1 MSNMSYCRFE
11 NTSKDVADCL
21 EALNNYWD
29 LEDLSRFEISGL
41 RDLLDQAKEI
51 VELED
56 LIIEIINKYKDEY
69 SF

>member
-1 MSNMSYCRFE
+1 MGNMNYCRFE

-29 LEDLSRFEISGL
+29 LEDLSMYEISGL
-41 RDLLDQAKEI
+41 RNLLDQAKEI

-56 LIIEIINKYKDEY
+56 QIIEIINKCEDE
-69 SF
+69 F